1 MTHDPF
7 DNAHDQAG
15 ELARHRDGVLDLVAT
30 VVLRCGGAPH
40 NTIVAVMFAG
50 DEDLADHHT
59 LEVMDVGHL
68 DEDAHPAQIVE
79 VAERF
84 LPQLRQAVAV
94 SRAERMALV
103 TFDVAESSA
112 KILTGHA
119 TIGLQLPAQ
128 RVAVAEDGWL
138 DMDNPD
144 VFGDL
149 DEVVHSRAAT
159 SAVLA
164 GLPFPARE
172 FER

>member
-7 DNAHDQAG
+7 DDTHDQAG

-40 NTIVAVMFAG
+40 HTIVAVMFAG

-59 LEVMDVGHL
+59 LEVMDVGQL
-68 DEDAHPAQIVE
+68 EEDGDPAQVVE
-79 VAERF
+79 VAARF
-84 LPQLRQAVAV
+84 LPQLRQAVAA

-103 TFDVAESSA
+103 TFDVPEPAA

-119 TIGLQLPAQ
+119 SIGLQLPAQ
-128 RVAVAEDGWL
+128 RVAVADAGWVDL
-138 DMDNPD
+138 DNPE